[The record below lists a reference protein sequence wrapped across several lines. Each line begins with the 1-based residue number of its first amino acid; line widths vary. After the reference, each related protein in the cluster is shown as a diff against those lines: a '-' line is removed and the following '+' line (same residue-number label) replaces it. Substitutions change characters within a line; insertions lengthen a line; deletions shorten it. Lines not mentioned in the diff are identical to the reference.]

1 MEVVNATNRIGH
13 TEEESA
19 GRRRVGMDKTRRWF
33 LESINKGWILCY
45 YFFGIL
51 ITVYQSNWFLS

>member
-1 MEVVNATNRIGH
+1 MPP
-13 TEEESA
+13 TELGTQKEEQA
-19 GRRRVGMDKTRRWF
+19 GRRRSSGMDKTRRWF
-33 LESINKGWILCY
+33 LEAINKGWILCH